1 MITKLRVQHFKCF
14 QDERLELRPLT
25 VIVGANGVGK
35 SSLLQSLL
43 LAQQALETPGDH
55 VRLNGPFLLNLGTTT
70 DVLCQTSE
78 ARAGI
83 DIELT
88 LDDGREH
95 LFHLEER
102 KKEPFILHI
111 AKRPD
116 GLPAMDLTYLD
127 AERVGPRDTL
137 EMDTTASHARNV
149 GVRGE
154 FTAQVLSELDMTRVR
169 EELRHPR
176 TAEAGIQLGKQVELW
191 LSDIAPGVEV
201 RAHAFP
207 GTNVSA
213 IRLKRGGLMTEWLR
227 PPNIGFG
234 VSYALP
240 VIVGG
245 LLTRP
250 GGLFLVENPEAHLH
264 PAGQSRIGRFLATLA
279 ASGVQVL
286 VETHSDHVLNGIL
299 LASVDAGHALRH
311 DQVLIQYFH
320 GDDAKERRAEPITV
334 DARGGLSSWPAG
346 FFDQSEKDMAAI
358 LEARRR
364 G

>member
-1 MITKLRVQHFKCF
+1 MIRNLRVQHFKCF

-43 LAQQALETPGDH
+43 LAQQALQTQADH
-55 VRLNGPFLLNLGTTT
+55 IRLNGPFLLNLGTTV

-78 ARAGI
+78 ARTSI
-83 DIELT
+83 DIEVT
-88 LDDGREH
+88 LDDGGAHR
-95 LFHLEER
+95 FRFEER
-102 KKEPFILHI
+102 KNEPFILHI
-111 AKRPD
+111 ARRPH
-116 GLPAMDLTYLD
+116 GLPTMDLTYLD
-127 AERVGPRDTL
+127 AERMGPRDTL
-137 EMDTTASHARNV
+137 EVDPTASEVRNV

-154 FTAQVLSELDMTRVR
+154 FTAQVLAELDMKRVR

-176 TAEAGIQLGKQVELW
+176 TAEAGVQLGKQVELW
-191 LSDIAPGVEV
+191 LSDIAPGIEV
-201 RAHAFP
+201 RASSFP
-207 GTNVSA
+207 GTNISA

-245 LLTRP
+245 LLARP
-250 GGLFLVENPEAHLH
+250 GALFLIENPEAHLH
-264 PAGQSRIGRFLATLA
+264 PAGQSRMGRFLATLA
-279 ASGVQVL
+279 SAGVQVL
-286 VETHSDHVLNGIL
+286 VETHSDHILNGIL
-299 LASVDAGHALRH
+299 LASVDAAHPLRH
-311 DQVLIQYFH
+311 EQIVIQYFH
-320 GDDAKERRAEPITV
+320 GDDGKDGRAEPITV
-334 DARGGLSSWPAG
+334 DARGGLSSWPTG
-346 FFDQSEKDMAAI
+346 FFDQSERDMAAI

>member
-1 MITKLRVQHFKCF
+1 MISHLRIQHFKCF
-14 QDERLELRPLT
+14 QDESIELRPLT
-25 VIVGANGVGK
+25 VIAGANGVGK

-43 LAQQALETPGDH
+43 LAQQALETPADH
-55 VRLNGPFLLNLGTTT
+55 VRLNGPFFLNLGTTF

-78 ARAGI
+78 ARTSV
-83 DIELT
+83 DIELS
-88 LDDGREH
+88 LDDGSTH
-95 LFHLEER
+95 VFQLEER
-102 KKEPFILHI
+102 KNEPFVLHI
-111 AKRPD
+111 TKRPSS
-116 GLPAMDLTYLD
+116 LTPMDLTYLD
-127 AERVGPRDTL
+127 AERMGPRDTL
-137 EMDTTASHARNV
+137 EMDPTASNVRNV

-154 FTAQVLSELDMTRVR
+154 FTAQVLAELDLTRVR

-176 TAEAGIQLGKQVELW
+176 TAGVGVQLGKQVELW
-191 LSDIAPGVEV
+191 LSDITPGIEL
-201 RAHAFP
+201 RATTFP
-207 GTNVSA
+207 GTNISA

-240 VIVGG
+240 VIVSG
-245 LLTRP
+245 LLARP
-250 GGLFLVENPEAHLH
+250 GALFLVENPEAHLH
-264 PAGQSRIGRFLATLA
+264 PAGQSRMGRFLGMLA
-279 ASGVQVL
+279 AAGVQVL

-299 LASVDAGHALRH
+299 LATVDTSHPLRH

-320 GDDAKERRAEPITV
+320 GYDGKRQRAEAITV
-334 DARGGLSSWPAG
+334 NARGGLSVWPAG